1 MSGSI
6 DRKNRRADKL
16 NPTKTGMRTG
26 NPQLAA
32 RATDRKAAKPGRAKL
47 SVRVRRGE
55 RKGA

>member
-16 NPTKTGMRTG
+16 NPSQTGMRTG

-32 RATDRKAAKPGRAKL
+32 RASDRKAAKPGRGKL
-47 SVRVRRGE
+47 SVRVKRGE

>member
-1 MSGSI
+1 MKGSI

-16 NPTKTGMRTG
+16 NPTKSGIRTG

-32 RATDRKAAKPGRAKL
+32 RATERKAAKPGRAKL
-47 SVRVRRGE
+47 SVRVKRGE

>member
-1 MSGSI
+1 MTGSI

-16 NPTKTGMRTG
+16 NPTKSGMRSG

-32 RATDRKAAKPGRAKL
+32 RASDRKAARPGRAKL
-47 SVRVRRGE
+47 SVRVKRDE

>member
-16 NPTKTGMRTG
+16 NPSQTGMRTG

-32 RATDRKAAKPGRAKL
+32 RATTRKAAKSGRAKG
-47 SVRVRRGE
+47 SVRVKRGE

>member
-16 NPTKTGMRTG
+16 NPSRTGMRTG
-26 NPQLAA
+26 NPQMTA
-32 RATDRKAAKPGRAKL
+32 RATEGKAAKPGRAKL
-47 SVRVRRGE
+47 SVRVKRGE

>member
-26 NPQLAA
+26 NPQLSA
-32 RATDRKAAKPGRAKL
+32 RASDRKAAKPGRAKG
-47 SVRVRRGE
+47 SVRVKRGE